1 MTKANPKQTNQPKAK
16 TNRLDL
22 PTLSQE
28 AEILVNQLLGSSAL
42 TPEEREGR
50 RKDRK
55 TKGREKVKSG
65 SQVKLDLKRFLL
77 SVVLQAGAGLSL
89 AGEINGYS
97 ASCVTGT
104 WTLWEGPCH
113 RVLCPGSVLR
123 QRRGIYSKPP
133 TSQG

>member
-16 TNRLDL
+16 TNGLDL

-42 TPEEREGR
+42 TPEEREGG

-65 SQVKLDLKRFLL
+65 SQVKPDLKRFLL

-89 AGEINGYS
+89 GGEINGYS
-97 ASCVTGT
+97 ASCVAGT
-104 WTLWEGPCH
+104 
-113 RVLCPGSVLR
+113 
-123 QRRGIYSKPP
+123 
-133 TSQG
+133 